1 MKKVLFAVTLFG
13 CTDKDPPITGTTS
26 LEVTLVSPTDAGD
39 VDHRL
44 DATARNIVVNVQAKD
59 ANGNNDATYS
69 KTISVYT
76 HYLGTLT
83 PYLDKAPLLPTFDVT
98 NGVASNVAITLPEVF
113 GPTTVWFDDHRDDSA
128 TYATGISPT
137 LWYRD
142 PFIADIQTPLDETAL
157 DAFQDSPL
165 ENKNITINQSRYGAE
180 GKLVV
185 TSTFAQ
191 GYTVADVK
199 CTNGMPPCV
208 AQPYDYV
215 EVFSFSAPT
224 YTGNDS
230 EGNTTVVY
238 LSEGQT
244 IAGFAGGIS
253 EFNGLTEIGFPQT
266 FVGADSVI
274 DKTLEPATVKI
285 DSTWFTTNKIN
296 FERNEAG
303 AIEIDNSVV
312 CPLDDDYTT
321 YKQWKIDPSGVGD
334 AAACGGKN
342 VINIITAG
350 VVEIDPGTLVGK
362 TVPRIVGILRP
373 VNIGSFNVWIIYP
386 RSLADITT

>member
-1 MKKVLFAVTLFG
+1 MKTKLVLVLMVGA
-13 CTDKDPPITGTTS
+13 CTDTNPPLTGTTS
-26 LEVTLVSPTDAGD
+26 LEITLVSPAPGD
-39 VDHRL
+39 IDNRL
-44 DATARNIVVNVQAKD
+44 DATMRDVVVNVQAKN
-59 ANGNNDATYS
+59 ANGENDATYT
-69 KTISVYT
+69 KNVSVYT
-76 HYLGTLT
+76 HFLGTLT
-83 PYLDKAPLLPTFDVT
+83 PYLDKPPLMSFDVT
-98 NGVASNVAITLPEVF
+98 NGQATNVHLTLPEVF
-113 GPTTVWFDDHRDDSA
+113 GPTTIWFDDHRADNP
-128 TYATGISPT
+128 TYAAGVSPT

-142 PFIADIQTPLDETAL
+142 PYIADIQTPTSETAL
-157 DAFQDSPL
+157 DAFSASPL
-165 ENKNITINQSRYGAE
+165 QNKNITINRSRYGTE

-199 CTNGMPPCV
+199 CTNGKAPCV
-208 AQPYDYV
+208 AQDYDYV

-224 YTGNDS
+224 YTGNDN
-230 EGNTTVVY
+230 EGNSTTVY
-238 LSEGQT
+238 LTEGQT

-266 FVGADSVI
+266 FVGADTVI

-285 DSTWFTTNKIN
+285 DQTWFSTNKIN

-334 AAACGGKN
+334 SAACNGKN
-342 VINIITAG
+342 VINVITAG